1 MQHTAASF
9 LLKTS
14 AIFLQD
20 TLYLNL
26 PFGVSILAHCK
37 NLLQFQKINKD
48 DNDGDDVD
56 WKIKA
61 INTEPVFGM

>member
-1 MQHTAASF
+1 MF
-9 LLKTS
+9 LN
-14 AIFLQD
+14 I
-20 TLYLNL
+20 

-37 NLLQFQKINKD
+37 NLLQFQKINED

-61 INTEPVFGM
+61 INTDPVFGI